1 MSKLFTTVAII
12 ITITIV
18 ALGINKV
25 LSAPDCY
32 YVSQSEVVCDK

>member
-1 MSKLFTTVAII
+1 MSKAFTVIAVI
-12 ITITIV
+12 ITIAV
-18 ALGINKV
+18 VVCGINKV